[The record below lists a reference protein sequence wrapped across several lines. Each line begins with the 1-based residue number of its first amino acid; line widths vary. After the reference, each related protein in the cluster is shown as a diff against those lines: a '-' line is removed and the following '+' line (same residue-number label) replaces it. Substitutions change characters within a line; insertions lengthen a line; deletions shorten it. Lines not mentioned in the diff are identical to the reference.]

1 MDKIVTFFSSI
12 YDVSVCV
19 CVCALAED
27 RLPPKEIA
35 NKEFI
40 LKEGERKKVTTD
52 FLSFTDVDSEP
63 GALLYQV
70 LEGPHLG
77 HLELNLQPGITI
89 DFYCLEEWMCVSTCM
104 LVCLWGCVYLCV

>member
-1 MDKIVTFFSSI
+1 MMS
-12 YDVSVCV
+12 V

-89 DFYCLEEWMCVSTCM
+89 DFYFLEEWMCVSTCM
-104 LVCLWGCVYLCV
+104 LVCLWVCVYLCV